1 VKAATPRALGA
12 LLLYPTAELR
22 DALPEI
28 RSILDDEPDLPRERS
43 EALARLLDAFAA
55 RDLLDLEEDYTGL
68 FDRGSSLSLH
78 LFEHVHGDGRER
90 GQAMVELIGLYR
102 RNGLTLVERELPDHV
117 AVICEFLSVAP
128 AQAAAE
134 MLDGVSGILALLAR
148 RLCQRESHYA
158 EVFLALCDLAGGT
171 PVEPEAPET
180 ADPPEDDEQ
189 ERVELDRAW
198 EDAPITFGAQDDA
211 SLHRGGS
218 R

>member
-1 VKAATPRALGA
+1 VKTATPRALGA

-78 LFEHVHGDGRER
+78 LFEHVYGEGKER
-90 GQAMVELIGLYR
+90 GQAMVEFIGLYR
-102 RNGLTLVERELPDHV
+102 RNGLTLVERELPDHI
-117 AVICEFLSVAP
+117 AVICEFLSAAP

-148 RLCQRESHYA
+148 RLSQRESHYA
-158 EVFLALCDLAGGT
+158 EVFLALCDLANGT
-171 PVEPEAPET
+171 PLELEAPET

-189 ERVELDRAW
+189 ERTELDRAW
-198 EDAPITFGAQDDA
+198 EDVPITFGAQDDA
-211 SLHRGGS
+211 SPRGRS